1 MQNNALWW
9 PRTYSLQSPPFEQY
23 TVHYEGWGGIER
35 QERSRHRTSNTN
47 TSHLQGITEE
57 PITSMRAHSHT
68 QILAFKLMKRDKS
81 LSVSRKHA
89 QTHTQ
94 HYERDL
100 EHTDGMIKQV
110 WISNICHGL
119 QACATPLSELTDKS
133 TNRQQAMEQS
143 TNRQ

>member
-1 MQNNALWW
+1 
-9 PRTYSLQSPPFEQY
+9 
-23 TVHYEGWGGIER
+23 
-35 QERSRHRTSNTN
+35 
-47 TSHLQGITEE
+47 
-57 PITSMRAHSHT
+57 MRAHSHT

-81 LSVSRKHA
+81 LSVSRMHA

-94 HYERDL
+94 HYEKDL